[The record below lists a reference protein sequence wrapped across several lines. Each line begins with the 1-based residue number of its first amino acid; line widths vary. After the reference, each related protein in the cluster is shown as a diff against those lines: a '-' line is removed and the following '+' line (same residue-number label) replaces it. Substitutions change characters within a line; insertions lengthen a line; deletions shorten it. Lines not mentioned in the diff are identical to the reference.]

1 MRVISGNLRG
11 TKLYTLEGQNTRPTL
26 DRVKESLFN
35 IINFEIKDSIF
46 LDLFAGSG
54 AIGIEAA
61 SRGASKVIMCEKS
74 KEAANIIN
82 KNLEKTKLINQVK
95 LYNMDFK
102 DMIKNKLEEKL
113 DIIYLDPPYKTNYAY
128 EASKLILE
136 KNLLKK
142 DSILIIETDEEQNV
156 ENLFQNLSLEEFDKR
171 KYGRAYL
178 IFYKIKEERGRVSKR
193 SRWNCKR
200 SRK

>member
-1 MRVISGNLRG
+1 
-11 TKLYTLEGQNTRPTL
+11 
-26 DRVKESLFN
+26 
-35 IINFEIKDSIF
+35 
-46 LDLFAGSG
+46 
-54 AIGIEAA
+54 
-61 SRGASKVIMCEKS
+61 MCEKS

-178 IFYKIKEERGRVSKR
+178 IFYKIKEERG
-193 SRWNCKR
+193 
-200 SRK
+200 

>member
-95 LYNMDFK
+95 LYN
-102 DMIKNKLEEKL
+102 IK
-113 DIIYLDPPYKTNYAY
+113 
-128 EASKLILE
+128 
-136 KNLLKK
+136 
-142 DSILIIETDEEQNV
+142 
-156 ENLFQNLSLEEFDKR
+156 
-171 KYGRAYL
+171 
-178 IFYKIKEERGRVSKR
+178 
-193 SRWNCKR
+193 
-200 SRK
+200 

>member
-1 MRVISGNLRG
+1 MRVIAGKARRLQLK
-11 TKLYTLEGQNTRPTL
+11 TIEGMNTRPTQ
-26 DRVKESLFN
+26 DRTKETMFN
-35 IINFEIKDSIF
+35 VINNYVPGCYF
-46 LDLFAGSG
+46 LDLFSGSG
-54 AIGIEAA
+54 GIGIEAA

-178 IFYKIKEERGRVSKR
+178 IFYKIKEERG
-193 SRWNCKR
+193 
-200 SRK
+200 

>member
-1 MRVISGNLRG
+1 M
-11 TKLYTLEGQNTRPTL
+11 
-26 DRVKESLFN
+26 
-35 IINFEIKDSIF
+35 
-46 LDLFAGSG
+46 FAGSG

-136 KNLLKK
+136 KNLTKK
-142 DSILIIETDEEQNV
+142 I
-156 ENLFQNLSLEEFDKR
+156 
-171 KYGRAYL
+171 
-178 IFYKIKEERGRVSKR
+178 
-193 SRWNCKR
+193 
-200 SRK
+200 

>member
-1 MRVISGNLRG
+1 M
-11 TKLYTLEGQNTRPTL
+11 
-26 DRVKESLFN
+26 
-35 IINFEIKDSIF
+35 
-46 LDLFAGSG
+46 FAGSG

-136 KNLLKK
+136 K
-142 DSILIIETDEEQNV
+142 T
-156 ENLFQNLSLEEFDKR
+156 
-171 KYGRAYL
+171 Y
-178 IFYKIKEERGRVSKR
+178 
-193 SRWNCKR
+193 
-200 SRK
+200 

>member
-102 DMIKNKLEEKL
+102 DMIKNKLE
-113 DIIYLDPPYKTNYAY
+113 
-128 EASKLILE
+128 
-136 KNLLKK
+136 KK
-142 DSILIIETDEEQNV
+142 ED
-156 ENLFQNLSLEEFDKR
+156 
-171 KYGRAYL
+171 
-178 IFYKIKEERGRVSKR
+178 
-193 SRWNCKR
+193 
-200 SRK
+200 